1 MKNIINFFKSG
12 SPFLILAI
20 AVAIIVVS
28 KIIEL
33 KFKDI
38 AMLFQIIGFILIL
51 FGLKKLLN
59 TKFKK

>member
-59 TKFKK
+59 AKFRK

>member
-59 TKFKK
+59 AKFKK